1 MIAVRERSA
10 RVLAREIS
18 SKLMNEGVPVH
29 PVSLRDGFVV
39 VAVGRG
45 ENRVMVWIRTSPITK
60 KSCELAKKII
70 GKYQHKKSIV
80 LEFYEQADLAEP
92 KEMHIEKVGNTDEAI
107 ETIKKHLSAPVE

>member
-1 MIAVRERSA
+1 MHERSA

-18 SKLMNEGVPVH
+18 SKLRKEGMPIH

-45 ENRVMVWIRTSPITK
+45 ENRMLVWIRTSPITK

-80 LEFYEQADLAEP
+80 LEFYELADLVEP

-107 ETIKKHLSAPVE
+107 EAIKKHLSASAE